1 MSDLLTFLFCV
12 GVCWRVLAA
21 PFSFRPR
28 TWRHAVVV
36 LRSDTSFIFI
46 HFFERSALFPQ
57 TMQSTKSI
65 SLRFFRCSHFHGVQY
80 RESFRLCCAMRNN
93 DIQALV
99 RTCTFSHQ
107 INLRCHTLWLVTLA
121 SCPWKTLCLCLCA
134 HRFTAQDALLVEM
147 LDFD

>member
-1 MSDLLTFLFCV
+1 MLACV
-12 GVCWRVLAA
+12 GSPLFISAENLKTCCGRLEIRYQLYIH
-21 PFSFRPR
+21 SFL
-28 TWRHAVVV
+28 WEKC
-36 LRSDTSFIFI
+36 II
-46 HFFERSALFPQ
+46 SADNAININQ
-57 TMQSTKSI
+57 CYCTKSI

-80 RESFRLCCAMRNN
+80 RESFRLSCAMRNN
-93 DIQALV
+93 AIQALV